1 MTTPDAL
8 RDAEYIADISNFPY
22 DIHDDG
28 ALDQSTA
35 QQLDSRLR
43 QRKEIQAKAKTVFLD
58 RLLRDL
64 DLLTYCQLSSLYYME

>member
-22 DIHDDG
+22 DADDDDAPG
-28 ALDQSTA
+28 ESTL

-64 DLLTYCQLSSLYYME
+64 DLLIYCQLSSLYYME